1 MMITI
6 VDAYGNALP
15 VGPEM
20 KSPFAVV
27 ANFQEEIKYDVGSFD
42 NIELLH
48 QYIASKF
55 ESENV
60 IHAFSVVGYF
70 NKLDLCSEHPQPEG
84 HKPLSETIA
93 KVQNSYALDD
103 TEGTIVGFWF
113 PAYHEEDLCPRVSF
127 SFYQ

>member
-48 QYIASKF
+48 QYIAS
-55 ESENV
+55 
-60 IHAFSVVGYF
+60 
-70 NKLDLCSEHPQPEG
+70 
-84 HKPLSETIA
+84 
-93 KVQNSYALDD
+93 
-103 TEGTIVGFWF
+103 
-113 PAYHEEDLCPRVSF
+113 
-127 SFYQ
+127 

>member
-1 MMITI
+1 MITI

-55 ESENV
+55 ESEN
-60 IHAFSVVGYF
+60 IIYAISVAGYF
-70 NKLDLCSEHPQPEG
+70 NKLDLHSEHPQPDG
-84 HKPLSETIA
+84 HIPLSETIA
-93 KVQNSYALDD
+93 KVQNSYTLDD
-103 TEGTIVGFWF
+103 TEGTIVGF
-113 PAYHEEDLCPRVSF
+113 
-127 SFYQ
+127 